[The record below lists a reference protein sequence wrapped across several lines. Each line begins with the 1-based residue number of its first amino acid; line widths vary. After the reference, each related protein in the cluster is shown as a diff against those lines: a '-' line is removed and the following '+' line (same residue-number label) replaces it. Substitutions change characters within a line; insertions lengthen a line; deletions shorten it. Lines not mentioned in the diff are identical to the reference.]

1 MGRFNSS
8 QLEISWDDALVER
21 PIMGE
26 IIWQVPSNLALVK
39 YWGKKGDQLP
49 ANPSLSLTLRESV
62 TVLEA
67 QFVFDPQRDACDP
80 TSEWTFE
87 FSADPSNNVAFGK
100 KTFRHLEAM
109 ANYYPFLTR
118 TKLSL
123 KSHNTFPH
131 SAGIASSA
139 SASLST
145 ALLAE
150 GLATILRC
158 ENLESAITDP
168 MSLQRA
174 SYLARLGSGSATRSA
189 FPIGALWGEWKNS
202 LSSSDEWGIGVAD
215 ELPYL
220 KTLEDMILV
229 VDHNKKKISSRVG
242 HELMDCHPYRQ
253 ERYVRASARLHSL
266 WLAIASGE
274 TAEDFHGM
282 GSIIE
287 AEALDLHALM
297 MSSSPPVVLMCPETL
312 AIILALWQWRAE
324 SKVPVYFTLDAG
336 PNIHLLY
343 PKSVA
348 SALPQFKQVLKDKNL
363 LPQQIIKDGAGQG
376 PRLLSLKLKQ

>member
-1 MGRFNSS
+1 MLDQVPIKHRLFDDYSGEVKSLGAWGGDFALVTVPTNGRAQSEAVSLAQRYFRQKGLGIFIPYSEMILAENRLEGGDGRFNSS

-26 IIWQVPSNLALVK
+26 IIWQVPSNLPWLNIGAK
-39 YWGKKGDQLP
+39 RGSTPGD
-49 ANPSLSLTLRESV
+49 PSLSLTLRESV

-266 WLAIASGE
+266 WPRHCRH
-274 TAEDFHGM
+274 AEKRPKRFFMAWVQLLGR
-282 GSIIE
+282 
-287 AEALDLHALM
+287 
-297 MSSSPPVVLMCPETL
+297 
-312 AIILALWQWRAE
+312 RA
-324 SKVPVYFTLDAG
+324 P
-336 PNIHLLY
+336 
-343 PKSVA
+343 
-348 SALPQFKQVLKDKNL
+348 
-363 LPQQIIKDGAGQG
+363 
-376 PRLLSLKLKQ
+376 